1 MGPAMAAESRITDLE
16 VRLTHQ
22 EAALDELTRTV
33 LDQAQQIASLQ
44 RDLEQLTEILRQLAP
59 AAVGPESGETPPPH
73 Y

>member
-1 MGPAMAAESRITDLE
+1 MTAESRITDLE

-33 LDQAQQIASLQ
+33 LGQAQQIASLQ
-44 RDLEQLTEILRQLAP
+44 RDLEQLTEVLRQLEP

>member
-1 MGPAMAAESRITDLE
+1 MAAESRITDLE

-22 EAALDELTRTV
+22 EAALDELTRAV
-33 LDQAQQIASLQ
+33 LGQAQQIASLR

-59 AAVGPESGETPPPH
+59 AAAGPESAETPPPH